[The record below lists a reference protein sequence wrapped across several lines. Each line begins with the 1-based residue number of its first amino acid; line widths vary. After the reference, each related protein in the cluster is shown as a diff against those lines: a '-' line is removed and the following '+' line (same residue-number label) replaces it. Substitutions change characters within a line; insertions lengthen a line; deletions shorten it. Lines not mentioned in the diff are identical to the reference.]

1 MTMKLSLLSRLRLNR
16 VIKMS
21 RFDPEANKQVKY
33 GTEHLNKLTAA
44 TMTYDELSEWLD
56 RKISSTR
63 RMMIGAQRRANR
75 DMITGC
81 RAELSA
87 LTALKHT
94 LYKWFKMCGGEV
106 KDNEE
111 H

>member
-1 MTMKLSLLSRLRLNR
+1 MP
-16 VIKMS
+16 
-21 RFDPEANKQVKY
+21 RFDSKTNIQVKY
-33 GTEHLNKLTAA
+33 GTGHLTKSTAA
-44 TMTYDELSEWLD
+44 IMTYDELSDLLD

-63 RMMIGAQRRANR
+63 HTLIIAQRNANR

-81 RAELSA
+81 RTELSA
-87 LTALKHT
+87 LIALKHT
-94 LYKWFKMCGGEV
+94 LHKWFKMCGGEV

>member
-1 MTMKLSLLSRLRLNR
+1 MP
-16 VIKMS
+16 
-21 RFDPEANKQVKY
+21 RFDSTPNKRVKY
-33 GTEHLNKLTAA
+33 GTQHLTKLTAA
-44 TMTYDELSEWLD
+44 NMTYGELSEWLD

-63 RMMIGAQRRANR
+63 HMLIIAQRNANR

-81 RAELSA
+81 RTELSA
-87 LTALKHT
+87 LIALKHT
-94 LYKWFKMCGGEV
+94 LHKWFKMCGREV

>member
-1 MTMKLSLLSRLRLNR
+1 MP
-16 VIKMS
+16 
-21 RFDPEANKQVKY
+21 RFDPTANKQVKY
-33 GTEHLNKLTAA
+33 GTYHLSKRIAVN
-44 TMTYDELSEWLD
+44 MTYDELFELLN

-63 RMMIGAQRRANR
+63 HMLTIARRNANR

-81 RAELSA
+81 RIELSA
-87 LTALKHT
+87 LIALKHT
-94 LYKWFKMCGGEV
+94 LQKWFKMCGGEV

>member
-1 MTMKLSLLSRLRLNR
+1 MP
-16 VIKMS
+16 
-21 RFDPEANKQVKY
+21 RFDSAANKQVKY
-33 GTEHLNKLTAA
+33 GTEHLTKVMAA
-44 TMTYDELSEWLD
+44 AMTYDELSEWLD

-63 RMMIGAQRRANR
+63 HMLIAAQRRGNR

-81 RAELSA
+81 RIELSA
-87 LTALKHT
+87 LVELKHT
-94 LYKWFKMCGGEV
+94 LYKWFEMCGGEV

>member
-1 MTMKLSLLSRLRLNR
+1 MP
-16 VIKMS
+16 
-21 RFDPEANKQVKY
+21 RFDCAANRQVNY
-33 GTEHLNKLTAA
+33 GTRHLTKSTAVY
-44 TMTYDELSEWLD
+44 MTYDELSELLD

-63 RMMIGAQRRANR
+63 EMLAIARRNANR

-81 RAELSA
+81 RTELSA
-87 LTALKHT
+87 LIALKHT
-94 LYKWFKMCGGEV
+94 LQKWFKMCGGEV

>member
-1 MTMKLSLLSRLRLNR
+1 MP
-16 VIKMS
+16 
-21 RFDPEANKQVKY
+21 RFDSTANKQVKY
-33 GTEHLNKLTAA
+33 GTNHLNKLTAA
-44 TMTYDELSEWLD
+44 TMTYDELSELLD

-63 RMMIGAQRRANR
+63 HMLTIAKRNANR

-81 RAELSA
+81 RTELSA
-87 LTALKHT
+87 LMALKNT
-94 LYKWFKMCGGEV
+94 LDKWFKMCGGEV

>member
-1 MTMKLSLLSRLRLNR
+1 MP
-16 VIKMS
+16 
-21 RFDPEANKQVKY
+21 RFDSATNKQVKY
-33 GTEHLNKLTAA
+33 GSYHLSKLIAA

-56 RKISSTR
+56 SKISSTR
-63 RMMIGAQRRANR
+63 HMLIIAQRKANR

-81 RAELSA
+81 RTELSA
-87 LTALKHT
+87 LIALKHT
-94 LYKWFKMCGGEV
+94 LQKWFKMCRGEV

>member
-1 MTMKLSLLSRLRLNR
+1 MP
-16 VIKMS
+16 
-21 RFDPEANKQVKY
+21 RFDSTANKQVKY
-33 GTEHLNKLTAA
+33 GTYHLSKRIAV
-44 TMTYDELSEWLD
+44 TMTYDELSELLD

-63 RMMIGAQRRANR
+63 HMLTIAQHNTNR

-81 RAELSA
+81 RVELSA
-87 LTALKHT
+87 LMALKHT
-94 LYKWFKMCGGEV
+94 LHKWFEMCGGEE